1 MTKSSF
7 FLVLLFSVTFIFFA
21 TAQVKENSENKR
33 KPKVL
38 LFPAAFYSP
47 ETSLGFGVTGILTFR
62 TQSDSLAKPS
72 SIQNIFI
79 YTLEKQI
86 IFYNPFDIFLKKDNV
101 WISGEIGYFVY
112 PYEFYGFGTTLND
125 PEFYTANFFRF
136 EGNLLNKIAPNLYS
150 GPTIRFD
157 NYFKIDT
164 DPDGELVG
172 QQVLGIDRGQLLG
185 LGASFILDKRNN
197 LFSPYKGYYLSGD
210 INFYEDKVIG
220 DYNFMNI
227 SFDARK
233 YFYLNNSW
241 ETGFQLVQQSVIGDI
256 PFYNYAQLGGSN
268 IMRGYYKGAYRD
280 YHYTA
285 AQAEI
290 RHSLVRNILG
300 VYGIYASAFAAIG
313 SVSDQFMA
321 YDKIL
326 GSYGA
331 GIRFELDPND
341 RLRLRID
348 YARGNGTSGFYL
360 NINEAF

>member
-1 MTKSSF
+1 MRKLSYYVTLF
-7 FLVLLFSVTFIFFA
+7 YLLTLSVTSWSQEKGNDDGKKK
-21 TAQVKENSENKR
+21 TKL
-33 KPKVL
+33 L
-38 LFPAAFYSP
+38 LFPAAFFSP

-136 EGNLLNKIAPNLYS
+136 EGNLLNKIAPNLYA
-150 GPTIRFD
+150 GPTMRFD

-164 DPDGELVG
+164 DPDGELYS
-172 QQVLGIDRGQLLG
+172 QQVLGIDQGKLLG

-210 INFYEDKVIG
+210 INFYEDKVLG

-233 YFYLNNSW
+233 YFYLDDSW

-256 PFYNYAQLGGSN
+256 PFYNYSQLGGSN

-280 YHYTA
+280 HHYTA
-285 AQAEI
+285 VQTEI
-290 RHSLVRNILG
+290 RHKLMSNILG
-300 VYGIYASAFAAIG
+300 KYGIYGSAFAALG
-313 SVSDQFMA
+313 SVSDQFMS
-321 YDKIL
+321 YDKVL

-331 GIRFELDPND
+331 GLRLEIDPKD
-341 RLRLRID
+341 RLRLRVD